1 MDPTLA
7 ARALSAATEITSTA
21 LSGDDPGAVLDTV
34 VARAAELADADLGL
48 AMVSTDDGRVVVEAA
63 HYATAHPTRDGN
75 GRPGTGTPTTA
86 AGLGARHAPEGA
98 ERTGEPRATLGD
110 PTGST
115 APAGDARLSD
125 SDRPSASLD
134 SDTRASSA
142 AGDGARLSGGP
153 DSGTNA
159 GSAAGDGARPS
170 SGPDSGTP
178 DPGTR
183 ASSADGD
190 GAQPSGGP
198 DSGTNAGSV
207 AAGDGTQPFAAPES
221 TSLSGTP
228 SAGES
233 LRGLTLPADSAAGQ
247 VARGGEPVS
256 SEDFTVDPRTAPFV
270 PVELHGYGPFAAAP
284 FGSGG
289 RVLGSLT
296 VYRKRGRE
304 PFSAGTVEMLVAFAA
319 QAGVV
324 LALAEGANARHRV
337 ALYEERERI
346 ARELHDV
353 IVQRLYGAGMQLDR
367 VRRNMRKRFAQADG
381 ARLSDAIDQLDQT
394 IEEIRGTV
402 RALRSPEPR
411 HDTGTPTDLAES
423 ARGEVRIAGEL
434 LGYPP
439 TLELSGEFADIPAER
454 ADHIRAALREAL
466 SNVVRHSGASETRVT
481 LTRDSGGVKL
491 RVRDNGSGVPQGV
504 ATRGL
509 RHLAERADAAGG
521 KFFLNSSPSLGTL
534 VAFDLP
540 LD

>member
-48 AMVSTDDGRVVVEAA
+48 AMVSAEDGRVVVEAA
-63 HYATAHPTRDGN
+63 HYATAHPAAARD
-75 GRPGTGTPTTA
+75 RA
-86 AGLGARHAPEGA
+86 AGDPAG
-98 ERTGEPRATLGD
+98 GD
-110 PTGST
+110 PTG
-115 APAGDARLSD
+115 GDL
-125 SDRPSASLD
+125 
-134 SDTRASSA
+134 A
-142 AGDGARLSGGP
+142 AGDPAGEAPVAR
-153 DSGTNA
+153 A
-159 GSAAGDGARPS
+159 
-170 SGPDSGTP
+170 
-178 DPGTR
+178 
-183 ASSADGD
+183 ADGL
-190 GAQPSGGP
+190 
-198 DSGTNAGSV
+198 V
-207 AAGDGTQPFAAPES
+207 ADGTVASAGES
-221 TSLSGTP
+221 
-228 SAGES
+228 GES
-233 LRGLTLPADSAAGQ
+233 LRGLALPSDSAAGR
-247 VARGGEPVS
+247 VARGGEPVA
-256 SEDFTVDPRTAPFV
+256 SEDFTVDPRTAPYV
-270 PVELHGYGPFAAAP
+270 PAELHGYGPFAAAP

-289 RVLGSLT
+289 RVLGALT

-381 ARLSDAIDQLDQT
+381 VRLSDAIDQLDQT

>member
-1 MDPTLA
+1 MTELMDPTLA

-48 AMVSTDDGRVVVEAA
+48 AMVSTEDGRVVVEAA
-63 HYATAHPTRDGN
+63 HYATPHPAASPSSNAPGPETDAGEPPVAFGDPAAARSTVPAGET
-75 GRPGTGTPTTA
+75 RPG
-86 AGLGARHAPEGA
+86 
-98 ERTGEPRATLGD
+98 
-110 PTGST
+110 GS
-115 APAGDARLSD
+115 AQSSD
-125 SDRPSASLD
+125 SPLP
-134 SDTRASSA
+134 
-142 AGDGARLSGGP
+142 GA
-153 DSGTNA
+153 TA
-159 GSAAGDGARPS
+159 TA
-170 SGPDSGTP
+170 
-178 DPGTR
+178 
-183 ASSADGD
+183 
-190 GAQPSGGP
+190 
-198 DSGTNAGSV
+198 
-207 AAGDGTQPFAAPES
+207 
-221 TSLSGTP
+221 
-228 SAGES
+228 AGES
-233 LRGLTLPADSAAGQ
+233 LRGLALPADSAAGR

-256 SEDFTVDPRTAPFV
+256 SEDFTVDPRTAPYV
-270 PVELHGYGPFAAAP
+270 PAELHGYGPFAAAP

-481 LTRDSGGVKL
+481 LTRDSDGVKL

>member
-1 MDPTLA
+1 VIEPTCAPVSAPRRVSAGRAIMTGLMDPMLA

-48 AMVSTDDGRVVVEAA
+48 AMVSADDGRVVVEAA
-63 HYATAHPTRDGN
+63 HYADRTR
-75 GRPGTGTPTTA
+75 PASTA
-86 AGLGARHAPEGA
+86 AFGAI
-98 ERTGEPRATLGD
+98 D
-110 PTGST
+110 
-115 APAGDARLSD
+115 
-125 SDRPSASLD
+125 
-134 SDTRASSA
+134 
-142 AGDGARLSGGP
+142 
-153 DSGTNA
+153 
-159 GSAAGDGARPS
+159 S
-170 SGPDSGTP
+170 SGNEPLA
-178 DPGTR
+178 DPVP
-183 ASSADGD
+183 SVPEQ
-190 GAQPSGGP
+190 GAHH
-198 DSGTNAGSV
+198 
-207 AAGDGTQPFAAPES
+207 
-221 TSLSGTP
+221 
-228 SAGES
+228 SAGEL
-233 LRGLTLPADSAAGQ
+233 LRGLALPADSAAGR
-247 VARGGEPVS
+247 VARGGEPVAS
-256 SEDFTVDPRTAPFV
+256 DDFTVDPRTARYV
-270 PVELHGYGPFAAAP
+270 PSELSEFGPFAAAP

-289 RVLGSLT
+289 RVLGALT

-304 PFSAGTVEMLVAFAA
+304 PFSAGTVEMLAAFAA

-402 RALRSPEPR
+402 RALRSAEPR
-411 HDTGTPTDLAES
+411 HDTGTPADLAES

-439 TLELSGEFADIPAER
+439 TLELSGEFADVPAER

-466 SNVVRHSGASETRVT
+466 SNVVRHSGASATRVT
-481 LTRDSGGVKL
+481 LTRDAEGVKL

-509 RHLAERADAAGG
+509 RHLAERAEAAGG
-521 KFFLNSSPSLGTL
+521 NFFLNSSPSLGTL

>member
-63 HYATAHPTRDGN
+63 HYATAHP
-75 GRPGTGTPTTA
+75 A
-86 AGLGARHAPEGA
+86 ADDASA
-98 ERTGEPRATLGD
+98 GEPA
-110 PTGST
+110 
-115 APAGDARLSD
+115 ADARL
-125 SDRPSASLD
+125 
-134 SDTRASSA
+134 
-142 AGDGARLSGGP
+142 GG
-153 DSGTNA
+153 
-159 GSAAGDGARPS
+159 GSAQPVDG
-170 SGPDSGTP
+170 
-178 DPGTR
+178 PGV
-183 ASSADGD
+183 
-190 GAQPSGGP
+190 GAQPGAAPGEPAAVAQSG
-198 DSGTNAGSV
+198 STQAAGSPDR
-207 AAGDGTQPFAAPES
+207 AAQAGPAPSTPAGATPAPS
-221 TSLSGTP
+221 TSPGALAA
-228 SAGES
+228 SAAES
-233 LRGLTLPADSAAGQ
+233 LRGLTLPADSAAGR

-256 SEDFTVDPRTAPFV
+256 SEDFTVDPRTAPYV
-270 PVELHGYGPFAAAP
+270 PAELHGYGPFAAAP

>member
-1 MDPTLA
+1 
-7 ARALSAATEITSTA
+7 
-21 LSGDDPGAVLDTV
+21 
-34 VARAAELADADLGL
+34 
-48 AMVSTDDGRVVVEAA
+48 MVSTDDGRVVVEAA
-63 HYATAHPTRDGN
+63 HYATAHPAADEPAETGDPATALGN
-75 GRPGTGTPTTA
+75 ASEGRGGPA
-86 AGLGARHAPEGA
+86 SADARAGEGA
-98 ERTGEPRATLGD
+98 GSASADASAGPGEPVSADAGA
-110 PTGST
+110 GSASAD
-115 APAGDARLSD
+115 APA
-125 SDRPSASLD
+125 DRGGLASAAASGGPGVG
-134 SDTRASSA
+134 SSA
-142 AGDGARLSGGP
+142 ADPGAGPGGP
-153 DSGTNA
+153 A
-159 GSAAGDGARPS
+159 
-170 SGPDSGTP
+170 
-178 DPGTR
+178 
-183 ASSADGD
+183 SAD
-190 GAQPSGGP
+190 
-198 DSGTNAGSV
+198 
-207 AAGDGTQPFAAPES
+207 
-221 TSLSGTP
+221 L
-228 SAGES
+228 S
-233 LRGLTLPADSAAGQ
+233 LRGLALPADSAAGR
-247 VARGGEPVS
+247 VARGGEPVA
-256 SEDFTVDPRTAPFV
+256 SEDFTVDPRTAPYV
-270 PVELHGYGPFAAAP
+270 PAELQGYGPFAAAP

-289 RVLGSLT
+289 RVLGALT

-481 LTRDSGGVKL
+481 LTRDSRGVKL

>member
-1 MDPTLA
+1 MTELMDPTLA

-48 AMVSTDDGRVVVEAA
+48 AMVSAEDGRVVVEAA
-63 HYATAHPTRDGN
+63 HYATAHPVA
-75 GRPGTGTPTTA
+75 A
-86 AGLGARHAPEGA
+86 AGVDL
-98 ERTGEPRATLGD
+98 TGDD
-110 PTGST
+110 PTGD
-115 APAGDARLSD
+115 DAVGEEPVGAAAD
-125 SDRPSASLD
+125 GA
-134 SDTRASSA
+134 ASSA
-142 AGDGARLSGGP
+142 G
-153 DSGTNA
+153 
-159 GSAAGDGARPS
+159 
-170 SGPDSGTP
+170 
-178 DPGTR
+178 
-183 ASSADGD
+183 
-190 GAQPSGGP
+190 
-198 DSGTNAGSV
+198 
-207 AAGDGTQPFAAPES
+207 ES
-221 TSLSGTP
+221 
-228 SAGES
+228 GES
-233 LRGLTLPADSAAGQ
+233 LRGLALPSDSAAGR
-247 VARGGEPVS
+247 VARGGEPVAS
-256 SEDFTVDPRTAPFV
+256 ADFTVDPRTAPYV
-270 PVELHGYGPFAAAP
+270 PAELHGYGPFAAAP

-289 RVLGSLT
+289 RVLGALT

-439 TLELSGEFADIPAER
+439 TLELSGEFADVPAER

>member
-1 MDPTLA
+1 MTGLMDPMLA

-48 AMVSTDDGRVVVEAA
+48 AMVSADDGRVVVEAA
-63 HYATAHPTRDGN
+63 HYAD
-75 GRPGTGTPTTA
+75 
-86 AGLGARHAPEGA
+86 
-98 ERTGEPRATLGD
+98 RTQP
-110 PTGST
+110 
-115 APAGDARLSD
+115 APATAF
-125 SDRPSASLD
+125 
-134 SDTRASSA
+134 
-142 AGDGARLSGGP
+142 
-153 DSGTNA
+153 
-159 GSAAGDGARPS
+159 
-170 SGPDSGTP
+170 
-178 DPGTR
+178 
-183 ASSADGD
+183 
-190 GAQPSGGP
+190 
-198 DSGTNAGSV
+198 GSV
-207 AAGDGTQPFAAPES
+207 GTAGTEPSVPQPGAHH
-221 TSLSGTP
+221 
-228 SAGES
+228 SAGEL
-233 LRGLTLPADSAAGQ
+233 LRGLALPADSAAGR
-247 VARGGEPVS
+247 VARGGEPVAS
-256 SEDFTVDPRTAPFV
+256 DDFTVDPRTARYV
-270 PVELHGYGPFAAAP
+270 PSELSGFGPFAAAP

-289 RVLGSLT
+289 RVLGALT

-304 PFSAGTVEMLVAFAA
+304 PFSAGTVEMLAAFAA

-411 HDTGTPTDLAES
+411 HDTGTPADLAES

-439 TLELSGEFADIPAER
+439 TLELSGEFADVPAER

-466 SNVVRHSGASETRVT
+466 SNVVRHSGASATRVT
-481 LTRDSGGVKL
+481 LTRDAEGVKL

-509 RHLAERADAAGG
+509 RHLAERAEAAGG
-521 KFFLNSSPSLGTL
+521 NFFLNSSPSLGTL

>member
-1 MDPTLA
+1 MTELMDPTLA

-48 AMVSTDDGRVVVEAA
+48 AMVSADDGRVVVEAA
-63 HYATAHPTRDGN
+63 HYATAHPAEAEYAL
-75 GRPGTGTPTTA
+75 PG
-86 AGLGARHAPEGA
+86 
-98 ERTGEPRATLGD
+98 GEPVTDNLAD
-110 PTGST
+110 DNPAADSAPIGSGEHLVRT
-115 APAGDARLSD
+115 
-125 SDRPSASLD
+125 
-134 SDTRASSA
+134 
-142 AGDGARLSGGP
+142 
-153 DSGTNA
+153 
-159 GSAAGDGARPS
+159 
-170 SGPDSGTP
+170 
-178 DPGTR
+178 
-183 ASSADGD
+183 
-190 GAQPSGGP
+190 
-198 DSGTNAGSV
+198 
-207 AAGDGTQPFAAPES
+207 
-221 TSLSGTP
+221 
-228 SAGES
+228 GES
-233 LRGLTLPADSAAGQ
+233 LRGLALPEDSAAGR
-247 VARGGEPVS
+247 VARGGEPVA
-256 SEDFTVDPRTAPFV
+256 SEDFTIDPRTAPYV
-270 PVELHGYGPFAAAP
+270 PAELQGYGPFAAAP

-289 RVLGSLT
+289 RVLGALT

-439 TLELSGEFADIPAER
+439 TLELSGEFADIPAEH

>member
-1 MDPTLA
+1 MADSGANGGSAVSTSA
-7 ARALSAATEITSTA
+7 DGSTTNSRTACSAAN
-21 LSGDDPGAVLDTV
+21 PGADSDAATS
-34 VARAAELADADLGL
+34 RAG
-48 AMVSTDDGRVVVEAA
+48 G
-63 HYATAHPTRDGN
+63 
-75 GRPGTGTPTTA
+75 GTTNTA
-86 AGLGARHAPEGA
+86 AGGGIADSGVDGGTA
-98 ERTGEPRATLGD
+98 
-110 PTGST
+110 GS
-115 APAGDARLSD
+115 A
-125 SDRPSASLD
+125 
-134 SDTRASSA
+134 
-142 AGDGARLSGGP
+142 
-153 DSGTNA
+153 DSGTANTA
-159 GSAAGDGARPS
+159 
-170 SGPDSGTP
+170 
-178 DPGTR
+178 
-183 ASSADGD
+183 ADG
-190 GAQPSGGP
+190 GAANS
-198 DSGTNAGSV
+198 
-207 AAGDGTQPFAAPES
+207 
-221 TSLSGTP
+221 
-228 SAGES
+228 GES
-233 LRGLTLPADSAAGQ
+233 LRGLSLPADSAAGQ
-247 VARGGEPVS
+247 VARGGEPIAS
-256 SEDFTVDPRTAPFV
+256 DDFTVDPRTAPYV
-270 PVELHGYGPFAAAP
+270 PAELQGYGPFAAAP

-289 RVLGSLT
+289 RVLGALT

-411 HDTGTPTDLAES
+411 HDTGTPADLAES

-439 TLELSGEFADIPAER
+439 TLELSGEFADVPAER

-481 LTRDSGGVKL
+481 LTRDSHGVKL

>member
-1 MDPTLA
+1 MTVTISGRGGAFALGSVLLMDPTLA

-21 LSGDDPGAVLDTV
+21 LSGDDPEAVLDTV

-48 AMVSTDDGRVVVEAA
+48 AMVSADDGRVVVEAA
-63 HYATAHPTRDGN
+63 HEVSEA
-75 GRPGTGTPTTA
+75 
-86 AGLGARHAPEGA
+86 EGA
-98 ERTGEPRATLGD
+98 
-110 PTGST
+110 
-115 APAGDARLSD
+115 
-125 SDRPSASLD
+125 
-134 SDTRASSA
+134 
-142 AGDGARLSGGP
+142 
-153 DSGTNA
+153 
-159 GSAAGDGARPS
+159 
-170 SGPDSGTP
+170 
-178 DPGTR
+178 
-183 ASSADGD
+183 
-190 GAQPSGGP
+190 
-198 DSGTNAGSV
+198 
-207 AAGDGTQPFAAPES
+207 
-221 TSLSGTP
+221 
-228 SAGES
+228 
-233 LRGLTLPADSAAGQ
+233 LRGLTLPADSAAGR
-247 VARGGEPVS
+247 VARGGEPVAS
-256 SEDFTVDPRTAPFV
+256 DNFLVDPRTAPYV
-270 PVELHGYGPFAAAP
+270 PDELRGYGPFAAAP

-289 RVLGSLT
+289 RVLGALT
-296 VYRKRGRE
+296 VYRKQGCE
-304 PFSAGTVEMLVAFAA
+304 PFSAGTVEMLAAFAA

-337 ALYEERERI
+337 TLYQERERI

-411 HDTGTPTDLAES
+411 HDTGTPADLAES

-439 TLELSGEFADIPAER
+439 TLELSGEFADVPAVP

-466 SNVVRHSGASETRVT
+466 SNVVRHSGASETRVS
-481 LTRDSGGVKL
+481 LTRDAEGVKL

-509 RHLAERADAAGG
+509 RHLAERAEAAGG

-540 LD
+540 LDQ

>member
-1 MDPTLA
+1 MTELMDPTLA

-48 AMVSTDDGRVVVEAA
+48 AMVSTEDGRVVVEAA
-63 HYATAHPTRDGN
+63 HYATAHPTAADHVRPAADGSRGVPEPVSASGGPEVDTPVEPAATAGAN
-75 GRPGTGTPTTA
+75 PGDPARSPGRPGS
-86 AGLGARHAPEGA
+86 GAVA
-98 ERTGEPRATLGD
+98 D
-110 PTGST
+110 
-115 APAGDARLSD
+115 
-125 SDRPSASLD
+125 
-134 SDTRASSA
+134 
-142 AGDGARLSGGP
+142 
-153 DSGTNA
+153 A
-159 GSAAGDGARPS
+159 GS
-170 SGPDSGTP
+170 
-178 DPGTR
+178 
-183 ASSADGD
+183 
-190 GAQPSGGP
+190 AQPSGSPEPG
-198 DSGTNAGSV
+198 
-207 AAGDGTQPFAAPES
+207 APEA
-221 TSLSGTP
+221 TTAGR
-228 SAGES
+228 AGES
-233 LRGLTLPADSAAGQ
+233 LRGLALPADSAAGR
-247 VARGGEPVS
+247 VARGGEPVAS
-256 SEDFTVDPRTAPFV
+256 DDFTVDPRTAPYV
-270 PVELHGYGPFAAAP
+270 PAELTGYGPFAAAP

>member
-1 MDPTLA
+1 MPHPSELA
-7 ARALSAATEITSTA
+7 APTSAGASDVDAAPDASEAGALGEAGRASEPGASGSDTTTAPGMSPRTPELGATAAVVPAPSAMAPDASKLSAREPGMSEPGTPQPGDAAPTTSAPSARESDATET
-21 LSGDDPGAVLDTV
+21 GA
-34 VARAAELADADLGL
+34 A
-48 AMVSTDDGRVVVEAA
+48 
-63 HYATAHPTRDGN
+63 
-75 GRPGTGTPTTA
+75 
-86 AGLGARHAPEGA
+86 
-98 ERTGEPRATLGD
+98 
-110 PTGST
+110 
-115 APAGDARLSD
+115 
-125 SDRPSASLD
+125 PSARGGES
-134 SDTRASSA
+134 ASV
-142 AGDGARLSGGP
+142 G
-153 DSGTNA
+153 DSGA
-159 GSAAGDGARPS
+159 GP
-170 SGPDSGTP
+170 
-178 DPGTR
+178 
-183 ASSADGD
+183 
-190 GAQPSGGP
+190 
-198 DSGTNAGSV
+198 V
-207 AAGDGTQPFAAPES
+207 V
-221 TSLSGTP
+221 
-228 SAGES
+228 GES
-233 LRGLTLPADSAAGQ
+233 LRGLSLSADSAAGR
-247 VARGGEPVS
+247 VARGGEPIAS
-256 SEDFTVDPRTAPFV
+256 DDFTVDPRTAPYV
-270 PVELHGYGPFAAAP
+270 PAELHGYGPFAAAP

-289 RVLGSLT
+289 RVLGALT
-296 VYRKRGRE
+296 VYRKQGRE

-381 ARLSDAIDQLDQT
+381 VRLSDAIDQLDQT

-402 RALRSPEPR
+402 RALRSAEPR
-411 HDTGTPTDLAES
+411 HDTGTPADLAES

-439 TLELSGEFADIPAER
+439 TLELSGEFADVPAER

-481 LTRDSGGVKL
+481 LARDSHGVKL

>member
-48 AMVSTDDGRVVVEAA
+48 AMVSTEDGQVVVEAA
-63 HYATAHPTRDGN
+63 HYATGEP
-75 GRPGTGTPTTA
+75 A
-86 AGLGARHAPEGA
+86 ADEHA
-98 ERTGEPRATLGD
+98 ERDKHVEPGGA
-110 PTGST
+110 
-115 APAGDARLSD
+115 AAD
-125 SDRPSASLD
+125 S
-134 SDTRASSA
+134 SSA
-142 AGDGARLSGGP
+142 
-153 DSGTNA
+153 
-159 GSAAGDGARPS
+159 
-170 SGPDSGTP
+170 
-178 DPGTR
+178 
-183 ASSADGD
+183 
-190 GAQPSGGP
+190 
-198 DSGTNAGSV
+198 
-207 AAGDGTQPFAAPES
+207 
-221 TSLSGTP
+221 
-228 SAGES
+228 ES

-256 SEDFTVDPRTAPFV
+256 SADFTVDPRTAPYV
-270 PVELHGYGPFAAAP
+270 PAELHGYGAFAAAP

>member
-1 MDPTLA
+1 MTVTIPGRGAGVTLGSVLLMDPTLA

-21 LSGDDPGAVLDTV
+21 LSGDDPEAVLDTV

-48 AMVSTDDGRVVVEAA
+48 AMVSADDGRVVVEAA
-63 HYATAHPTRDGN
+63 HDVS
-75 GRPGTGTPTTA
+75 
-86 AGLGARHAPEGA
+86 GA
-98 ERTGEPRATLGD
+98 E
-110 PTGST
+110 
-115 APAGDARLSD
+115 DA
-125 SDRPSASLD
+125 
-134 SDTRASSA
+134 
-142 AGDGARLSGGP
+142 
-153 DSGTNA
+153 
-159 GSAAGDGARPS
+159 
-170 SGPDSGTP
+170 
-178 DPGTR
+178 
-183 ASSADGD
+183 
-190 GAQPSGGP
+190 
-198 DSGTNAGSV
+198 
-207 AAGDGTQPFAAPES
+207 
-221 TSLSGTP
+221 
-228 SAGES
+228 
-233 LRGLTLPADSAAGQ
+233 LRGLTLPADSAAGR
-247 VARGGEPVS
+247 VARGGEPVAS
-256 SEDFTVDPRTAPFV
+256 DNFVVDPRTAPYV
-270 PVELHGYGPFAAAP
+270 PDELRGYGPFAAAP

-289 RVLGSLT
+289 RVLGALT
-296 VYRKRGRE
+296 VYRRQGRE
-304 PFSAGTVEMLVAFAA
+304 PFSAGTVEMLAAFAA

-337 ALYEERERI
+337 TLYQERERI

-411 HDTGTPTDLAES
+411 HDTGTPADLAES

-439 TLELSGEFADIPAER
+439 TLELSGEFADVPAVP

-466 SNVVRHSGASETRVT
+466 SNVVRHSGASETRVS
-481 LTRDSGGVKL
+481 LTRDAEGVKL

-521 KFFLNSSPSLGTL
+521 KFFINSSPSLGTL

>member
-1 MDPTLA
+1 MTELMDPTLA

-48 AMVSTDDGRVVVEAA
+48 AMVSTEDGRVVVEAA
-63 HYATAHPTRDGN
+63 HYATADPAAP
-75 GRPGTGTPTTA
+75 PGQRAGSQGSGARTSEDPGA
-86 AGLGARHAPEGA
+86 AGAPEPDGLQPSA
-98 ERTGEPRATLGD
+98 ELGD
-110 PTGST
+110 EIGST
-115 APAGDARLSD
+115 A
-125 SDRPSASLD
+125 
-134 SDTRASSA
+134 
-142 AGDGARLSGGP
+142 
-153 DSGTNA
+153 
-159 GSAAGDGARPS
+159 
-170 SGPDSGTP
+170 
-178 DPGTR
+178 
-183 ASSADGD
+183 
-190 GAQPSGGP
+190 
-198 DSGTNAGSV
+198 
-207 AAGDGTQPFAAPES
+207 
-221 TSLSGTP
+221 
-228 SAGES
+228 AGES
-233 LRGLTLPADSAAGQ
+233 LRGLALPADSAAGR
-247 VARGGEPVS
+247 VARGGEPVAS
-256 SEDFTVDPRTAPFV
+256 ADFTVDPRTAPYV
-270 PVELHGYGPFAAAP
+270 PAELHGYGPFAAAP

>member
-48 AMVSTDDGRVVVEAA
+48 AMVSTEDGRVVVEAA
-63 HYATAHPTRDGN
+63 HYATAHPAGKDA
-75 GRPGTGTPTTA
+75 RPG
-86 AGLGARHAPEGA
+86 
-98 ERTGEPRATLGD
+98 
-110 PTGST
+110 S
-115 APAGDARLSD
+115 SD
-125 SDRPSASLD
+125 
-134 SDTRASSA
+134 
-142 AGDGARLSGGP
+142 
-153 DSGTNA
+153 
-159 GSAAGDGARPS
+159 
-170 SGPDSGTP
+170 
-178 DPGTR
+178 
-183 ASSADGD
+183 
-190 GAQPSGGP
+190 
-198 DSGTNAGSV
+198 
-207 AAGDGTQPFAAPES
+207 S
-221 TSLSGTP
+221 TSL
-228 SAGES
+228 AGEARS
-233 LRGLTLPADSAAGQ
+233 GGSVRPGSSDSTSPAGEVHPGGAAPPSGSPEPTMPPEPPAAGELLRGLTLPADSAAGQ

-256 SEDFTVDPRTAPFV
+256 SEDFTTDPRTAPYV
-270 PVELHGYGPFAAAP
+270 PAELHGYGPFAAAP

-411 HDTGTPTDLAES
+411 HDTGAPTDLAES

-439 TLELSGEFADIPAER
+439 TLELSGEFADVPAER

>member
-1 MDPTLA
+1 MTGLMDPMLA

-48 AMVSTDDGRVVVEAA
+48 AMVSADDGRVVVEAA
-63 HYATAHPTRDGN
+63 HYADPSQPAP
-75 GRPGTGTPTTA
+75 A
-86 AGLGARHAPEGA
+86 AAFGSGAVEPPADAAPEPPVPQQGARH
-98 ERTGEPRATLGD
+98 
-110 PTGST
+110 
-115 APAGDARLSD
+115 
-125 SDRPSASLD
+125 
-134 SDTRASSA
+134 
-142 AGDGARLSGGP
+142 
-153 DSGTNA
+153 
-159 GSAAGDGARPS
+159 
-170 SGPDSGTP
+170 
-178 DPGTR
+178 
-183 ASSADGD
+183 
-190 GAQPSGGP
+190 
-198 DSGTNAGSV
+198 
-207 AAGDGTQPFAAPES
+207 
-221 TSLSGTP
+221 
-228 SAGES
+228 SAGEF
-233 LRGLTLPADSAAGQ
+233 LRGLALPADSAAGR
-247 VARGGEPVS
+247 VARGGEPVAS
-256 SEDFTVDPRTAPFV
+256 DDFTVDPRTARFV
-270 PVELHGYGPFAAAP
+270 PPELSEFGPFAAAP

-289 RVLGSLT
+289 RVLGALT

-304 PFSAGTVEMLVAFAA
+304 PFSAGTVEMLAAFAA

-466 SNVVRHSGASETRVT
+466 SNVVRHSGASATRVT
-481 LTRDSGGVKL
+481 LTRDAEGVKL

-509 RHLAERADAAGG
+509 RHLAERADTAGG
-521 KFFLNSSPSLGTL
+521 NFFLNSSPSLGTL

>member
-1 MDPTLA
+1 M
-7 ARALSAATEITSTA
+7 
-21 LSGDDPGAVLDTV
+21 
-34 VARAAELADADLGL
+34 
-48 AMVSTDDGRVVVEAA
+48 
-63 HYATAHPTRDGN
+63 
-75 GRPGTGTPTTA
+75 
-86 AGLGARHAPEGA
+86 
-98 ERTGEPRATLGD
+98 
-110 PTGST
+110 
-115 APAGDARLSD
+115 
-125 SDRPSASLD
+125 
-134 SDTRASSA
+134 
-142 AGDGARLSGGP
+142 
-153 DSGTNA
+153 
-159 GSAAGDGARPS
+159 
-170 SGPDSGTP
+170 
-178 DPGTR
+178 
-183 ASSADGD
+183 
-190 GAQPSGGP
+190 
-198 DSGTNAGSV
+198 
-207 AAGDGTQPFAAPES
+207 
-221 TSLSGTP
+221 
-228 SAGES
+228 
-233 LRGLTLPADSAAGQ
+233 RGLTLPADSAAGR

-256 SEDFTVDPRTAPFV
+256 SEDFIVDPRTAPYV
-270 PVELHGYGPFAAAP
+270 PAELHGYGPFAAAP

-411 HDTGTPTDLAES
+411 HDTGTPADLAES

-439 TLELSGEFADIPAER
+439 TLELSGEFADVPAER

>member
-48 AMVSTDDGRVVVEAA
+48 AMVSTEDGRVVVEAA
-63 HYATAHPTRDGN
+63 HYATAHPATEHNNRPATPARADDGPVGGPASGTNGGKPAGDPIATGAVPAAGDRRD
-75 GRPGTGTPTTA
+75 TA
-86 AGLGARHAPEGA
+86 AAASAADEATAP
-98 ERTGEPRATLGD
+98 
-110 PTGST
+110 S
-115 APAGDARLSD
+115 APAGDARGD
-125 SDRPSASLD
+125 STQPSSSPAPLPGPAS
-134 SDTRASSA
+134 
-142 AGDGARLSGGP
+142 AGD
-153 DSGTNA
+153 
-159 GSAAGDGARPS
+159 
-170 SGPDSGTP
+170 
-178 DPGTR
+178 
-183 ASSADGD
+183 
-190 GAQPSGGP
+190 
-198 DSGTNAGSV
+198 
-207 AAGDGTQPFAAPES
+207 
-221 TSLSGTP
+221 
-228 SAGES
+228 S
-233 LRGLTLPADSAAGQ
+233 LRGLALPADSAAGQ

-256 SEDFTVDPRTAPFV
+256 SADFTVDPRTAPYV
-270 PVELHGYGPFAAAP
+270 PAELHGYGPFAAAP

-411 HDTGTPTDLAES
+411 HDTGTPADLAES

-439 TLELSGEFADIPAER
+439 TLELSGEFADVPAER

>member
-1 MDPTLA
+1 MTELMDPTLA

-48 AMVSTDDGRVVVEAA
+48 AMVSAEDGRVVVEAA
-63 HYATAHPTRDGN
+63 HYATAHPVA
-75 GRPGTGTPTTA
+75 A
-86 AGLGARHAPEGA
+86 AGVDL
-98 ERTGEPRATLGD
+98 TGDD
-110 PTGST
+110 PTGDDAVGEEPVGPT
-115 APAGDARLSD
+115 ADGA
-125 SDRPSASLD
+125 
-134 SDTRASSA
+134 ASSA
-142 AGDGARLSGGP
+142 G
-153 DSGTNA
+153 
-159 GSAAGDGARPS
+159 
-170 SGPDSGTP
+170 
-178 DPGTR
+178 
-183 ASSADGD
+183 
-190 GAQPSGGP
+190 
-198 DSGTNAGSV
+198 
-207 AAGDGTQPFAAPES
+207 ES
-221 TSLSGTP
+221 
-228 SAGES
+228 GES
-233 LRGLTLPADSAAGQ
+233 LRGLALPSDSAAGR
-247 VARGGEPVS
+247 VARGGEPVAS
-256 SEDFTVDPRTAPFV
+256 ADFTVDPRTAPYV
-270 PVELHGYGPFAAAP
+270 PAELHGYGPFAAAP

-289 RVLGSLT
+289 RVLGALT

-439 TLELSGEFADIPAER
+439 TLELSGEFADVPAER

>member
-1 MDPTLA
+1 MIDSRGVLAAPSPRRAIMAELMDPTLA

-48 AMVSTDDGRVVVEAA
+48 AMVSADDGRVVVEAA
-63 HYATAHPTRDGN
+63 HYATADE
-75 GRPGTGTPTTA
+75 
-86 AGLGARHAPEGA
+86 PED
-98 ERTGEPRATLGD
+98 PGD
-110 PTGST
+110 PR
-115 APAGDARLSD
+115 DD
-125 SDRPSASLD
+125 
-134 SDTRASSA
+134 
-142 AGDGARLSGGP
+142 
-153 DSGTNA
+153 
-159 GSAAGDGARPS
+159 
-170 SGPDSGTP
+170 
-178 DPGTR
+178 
-183 ASSADGD
+183 
-190 GAQPSGGP
+190 
-198 DSGTNAGSV
+198 
-207 AAGDGTQPFAAPES
+207 
-221 TSLSGTP
+221 
-228 SAGES
+228 S
-233 LRGLTLPADSAAGQ
+233 LRGLALPADSAAGR
-247 VARGGEPVS
+247 VARGGEPVA

-270 PVELHGYGPFAAAP
+270 PAELQGYGPFAAAP

-289 RVLGSLT
+289 RVLGALT

-481 LTRDSGGVKL
+481 LTRDSDGVKL

>member
-48 AMVSTDDGRVVVEAA
+48 AMVSADDGRVVVEAA
-63 HYATAHPTRDGN
+63 HYATAHPADDDGVQ
-75 GRPGTGTPTTA
+75 P
-86 AGLGARHAPEGA
+86 
-98 ERTGEPRATLGD
+98 RTGEPV
-110 PTGST
+110 SKVS
-115 APAGDARLSD
+115 PAE
-125 SDRPSASLD
+125 P
-134 SDTRASSA
+134 
-142 AGDGARLSGGP
+142 
-153 DSGTNA
+153 
-159 GSAAGDGARPS
+159 
-170 SGPDSGTP
+170 
-178 DPGTR
+178 
-183 ASSADGD
+183 
-190 GAQPSGGP
+190 
-198 DSGTNAGSV
+198 
-207 AAGDGTQPFAAPES
+207 
-221 TSLSGTP
+221 
-228 SAGES
+228 AGES
-233 LRGLTLPADSAAGQ
+233 LRGLALPADSAAGH
-247 VARGGEPVS
+247 VARGGEPVAS
-256 SEDFTVDPRTAPFV
+256 DDFTVDPRTAPYV
-270 PVELHGYGPFAAAP
+270 PAELHGYGPFAAAP

-289 RVLGSLT
+289 RVLGALT

-481 LTRDSGGVKL
+481 LARDSDGVKL

>member
-21 LSGDDPGAVLDTV
+21 LSGDDPEAVLETV
-34 VARAAELADADLGL
+34 VARAVELADADLGL
-48 AMVSTDDGRVVVEAA
+48 AMVSADDGRVVVEAA
-63 HYATAHPTRDGN
+63 YGVDG
-75 GRPGTGTPTTA
+75 
-86 AGLGARHAPEGA
+86 LLA
-98 ERTGEPRATLGD
+98 EV
-110 PTGST
+110 PTG
-115 APAGDARLSD
+115 DVE
-125 SDRPSASLD
+125 
-134 SDTRASSA
+134 
-142 AGDGARLSGGP
+142 GGP
-153 DSGTNA
+153 
-159 GSAAGDGARPS
+159 
-170 SGPDSGTP
+170 
-178 DPGTR
+178 
-183 ASSADGD
+183 
-190 GAQPSGGP
+190 
-198 DSGTNAGSV
+198 V
-207 AAGDGTQPFAAPES
+207 
-221 TSLSGTP
+221 
-228 SAGES
+228 GE
-233 LRGLTLPADSAAGQ
+233 LRGLTLETDSAAGQ
-247 VARGGEPVS
+247 VARGSEPIAA
-256 SEDFTVDPRTAPFV
+256 EDFIVDPRTAPYV
-270 PVELHGYGPFAAAP
+270 PDELRGYGPFAAAP

-289 RVLGSLT
+289 RVLGALT
-296 VYRKRGRE
+296 VYRRKGRE
-304 PFSAGTVEMLVAFAA
+304 PFSVGTVEMLAAFAA

-337 ALYEERERI
+337 TLYQERERI

-353 IVQRLYGAGMQLDR
+353 IVQRLYGTGMQLDR

-411 HDTGTPTDLAES
+411 HDPGTPTDLAES

-481 LTRDSGGVKL
+481 LTRDAEGVKL

-521 KFFLNSSPSLGTL
+521 RFFLNSSPSLGTL

-540 LD
+540 LG

>member
-1 MDPTLA
+1 MTELMDPTLA

-48 AMVSTDDGRVVVEAA
+48 AMVSADDGRVVVEAA
-63 HYATAHPTRDGN
+63 HYATAHPSAED
-75 GRPGTGTPTTA
+75 PATPEDET
-86 AGLGARHAPEGA
+86 
-98 ERTGEPRATLGD
+98 D
-110 PTGST
+110 
-115 APAGDARLSD
+115 
-125 SDRPSASLD
+125 
-134 SDTRASSA
+134 
-142 AGDGARLSGGP
+142 
-153 DSGTNA
+153 
-159 GSAAGDGARPS
+159 
-170 SGPDSGTP
+170 
-178 DPGTR
+178 
-183 ASSADGD
+183 
-190 GAQPSGGP
+190 
-198 DSGTNAGSV
+198 V
-207 AAGDGTQPFAAPES
+207 
-221 TSLSGTP
+221 
-228 SAGES
+228 SAGEA
-233 LRGLTLPADSAAGQ
+233 LRGLALSMDSAAGR
-247 VARGGEPVS
+247 VARGGEPVAS
-256 SEDFTVDPRTAPFV
+256 ADFIVDPRTAPYV
-270 PVELHGYGPFAAAP
+270 PAELHGYGPFAAAP

-289 RVLGSLT
+289 RVLGALT

-540 LD
+540 VD